1 MSAGTR
7 EAAGRMWANTA
18 AWEPKGMLD
27 AVEEFHDLP
36 QSLAYV
42 RATVGT
48 LMEKSAG
55 RLPLD
60 SAIAK
65 QIGQIVALLDTAAKM
80 APKVPEAI
88 EAIHK
93 AELDRLRRPRN
104 GESKWDRAANG
115 LA

>member
-18 AWEPKGMLD
+18 VWEPKGMLD

-93 AELDRLRRPRN
+93 AELDRLRRPRA